1 MASEE
6 SVDFCIKSHEPG
18 GRDGYSSLSYF
29 SVVFAGYAVA
39 PTYRPILVRDTD
51 MYPGRM
57 CV

>member
-1 MASEE
+1 M
-6 SVDFCIKSHEPG
+6 DFCIKSHEPG